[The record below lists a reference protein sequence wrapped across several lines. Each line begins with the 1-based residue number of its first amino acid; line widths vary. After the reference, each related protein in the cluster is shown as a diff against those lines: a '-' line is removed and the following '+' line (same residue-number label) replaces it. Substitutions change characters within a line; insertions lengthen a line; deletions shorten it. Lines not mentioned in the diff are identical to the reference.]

1 MKEFIKDLLNKFVG
15 MNAETRKRTVTAGVV
30 AVLDF
35 LTAFGFINFS
45 TEQTQALLKLVL
57 TITTAFVWA
66 YCSHFKNNDFTEAG
80 VRGTSLTRQIKRE
93 QEDGYIG
100 ERFFTNQDG
109 DILSLE
115 DFETDEVDGDVMAA
129 EEMAAEALAES
140 GEEVADED
148 FAVETEEE
156 SEDNE

>member
-1 MKEFIKDLLNKFVG
+1 MKELLNKFIG
-15 MNAETRKRTVTAGVV
+15 MNTETRKRTITAIVV

-35 LTAFGFINFS
+35 LTAFGIVS
-45 TEQTQALLKLVL
+45 VSDEQYQAILKLALAVA
-57 TITTAFVWA
+57 TAFVWA

-80 VRGTSLTRQIKRE
+80 VKGTDVTRQIKRE
-93 QEDGYIG
+93 QEEGYIG

-115 DFETDEVDGDVMAA
+115 DFETDEVDGDEMAA

-140 GEEVADED
+140 GEEVVDED
-148 FAVETEEE
+148 FAVEIEEE

>member
-1 MKEFIKDLLNKFVG
+1 MKELFNRFIG
-15 MNAETRKRTVTAGVV
+15 MNAETRKRTITAIVV
-30 AVLDF
+30 AILDF
-35 LTAFGFINFS
+35 LTAFGIIEVS
-45 TEQTQALLKLVL
+45 EEQSQALLKLVL
-57 TITTAFVWA
+57 AVVTAFVWA

-80 VRGTSLTRQIKRE
+80 VKGTDITRQIKRE
-93 QEDGYIG
+93 QEEGYIG

-115 DFETDEVDGDVMAA
+115 DFETDEVDGNEMAA

-140 GEEVADED
+140 SED
-148 FAVETEEE
+148 LVDDAAIEDEEE